1 MWIIFSNFVKL
12 LIFKNNTL
20 FIPNLYIFIYR
31 VIYRKLNVLYTL
43 STVLS
48 TELKNMIKDKY
59 YINYISALI

>member
-12 LIFKNNTL
+12 LVFKNNTL
-20 FIPNLYIFIYR
+20 FIPNLYILIYR